1 MGDIEELVA
10 RYKTHIAAAWQK
22 NLAGAE
28 KTIFVVYP
36 KTEERRLR
44 ARLEL
49 FEMATT
55 GAGHGWLQFD
65 FTPVFAKWMAA
76 TDYREEYFQ
85 TPADLNIKLETNF
98 LHYAAE
104 QLRQG
109 RLNAQADGGPVLA
122 ALGVV

>member
-1 MGDIEELVA
+1 MGHIEELVA
-10 RYKTHIAAAWQK
+10 SYKTHIAAPWQK
-22 NLAGAE
+22 NLAGAQ

-65 FTPVFAKWMAA
+65 FTPVFA
-76 TDYREEYFQ
+76 Q
-85 TPADLNIKLETNF
+85 V
-98 LHYAAE
+98 
-104 QLRQG
+104 
-109 RLNAQADGGPVLA
+109 DGGNGLPR
-122 ALGVV
+122 GVFSDAGGPEHQAGN